1 MLFLPARCSQAG
13 NQILRKK
20 NSSHHLYSTKLIS
33 LLCSTS
39 ISACE
44 HACVWVSSHLP
55 WSAHPFLSSQTR
67 ALAHSVRHRLR
78 APPSAS
84 AATRRATAPADDES
98 DLRDPR
104 SIPAYLHNATL

>member
-55 WSAHPFLSSQTR
+55 RPAQPFLSSQTR

-78 APPSAS
+78 APSAS
-84 AATRRATAPADDES
+84 VATRRATASADDES

-104 SIPAYLHNATL
+104 SLPAYLQNAT